1 MTTTKKPDDNLRI
14 NFSEAA
20 EELVFEAKQN
30 MVDTDKGLNE
40 FIASLP
46 DLMTTMLHELMSDFD
61 YRRLRESRRAVVCRM
76 LAATLAQFDVQV
88 DRALGLEEAK
98 GKGTDHE

>member
-1 MTTTKKPDDNLRI
+1 MTTTKKHDDDFCI

-46 DLMTTMLHELMSDFD
+46 DLMSAMLHTLMADFD
-61 YRRLRESRRAVVCRM
+61 YRGLRESRRAVVCRM
-76 LAATLAQFDVQV
+76 LAATLAQFDMQV
-88 DRALGLEEAK
+88 DKALGLGEAK
-98 GKGTDHE
+98 RKGTDHE